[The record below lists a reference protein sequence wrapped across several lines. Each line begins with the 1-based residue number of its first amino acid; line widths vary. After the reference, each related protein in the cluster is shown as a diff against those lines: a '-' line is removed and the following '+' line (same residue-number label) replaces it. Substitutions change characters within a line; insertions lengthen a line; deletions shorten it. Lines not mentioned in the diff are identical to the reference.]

1 MKLVQ
6 SDFSSIKTNI
16 VNIVD
21 GELNEGFVYDD
32 IVVLTS
38 KELFNIHSNTKK
50 YNTKFKYSSAI
61 KDINKLEI
69 GDYVVHNVH
78 GIGVY
83 NGIVTLSSNN
93 NLKDYLEILYAG
105 TDKIYIPVE
114 KISLISKYSGR
125 EGVSPRVNKLGG
137 TEWIKTKR
145 RVQAKVTDMADKL
158 LKLYAE
164 RESRDRKSTRLNS
177 SHP

>member
-1 MKLVQ
+1 M
-6 SDFSSIKTNI
+6 
-16 VNIVD
+16 
-21 GELNEGFVYDD
+21 
-32 IVVLTS
+32 TS

-114 KISLISKYSGR
+114 KISLFLLYVSIIALPRIIIIRSTFCAALSKS
-125 EGVSPRVNKLGG
+125 VS
-137 TEWIKTKR
+137 
-145 RVQAKVTDMADKL
+145 
-158 LKLYAE
+158 
-164 RESRDRKSTRLNS
+164 SR
-177 SHP
+177 